1 MAEELRDGASPY
13 EEHVFSLLRVVRAAV
28 SPPPS
33 AEAATYDVALD
44 HAAKVKTALSAN
56 PAAWAACNGGSH
68 YVSNDD
74 LPTING

>member
-1 MAEELRDGASPY
+1 MDEELRDGASPY
-13 EEHVFSLLRVVRAAV
+13 EEHVFSLLHAVRGLTAPRATA
-28 SPPPS
+28 SYDS
-33 AEAATYDVALD
+33 ALS